1 MTQSK
6 HAEVLTVSGGF
17 YNLLEPELNQISILD
32 IAHSLSN
39 ICRFGGHSRV
49 FYSVAQHSVLV
60 SMTVRDQL
68 QFDAL
73 LHDAAEA
80 LVGDVPKPLKLLLPD
95 YQVIEKKIESALF
108 ANFGIAYPLASEIK
122 IADKRVLHTE
132 LRDLTSSEPA
142 EWDDLKDFS
151 PLPERIVPLD
161 PTRARNLF
169 MERYESLRR
178 IREQGRER
186 GGCEYTFE

>member
-1 MTQSK
+1 MTQFK
-6 HAEVLTVSGGF
+6 HAEVLTFSGGL
-17 YNLLEPELNQISILD
+17 YNLLDPELSQISILD

-60 SMTVRDQL
+60 SMSVRMDL

-73 LHDAAEA
+73 MHDAAEA

-95 YQVIEKKIESALF
+95 YQAIEKKVESALF
-108 ANFGIAYPLASEIK
+108 SHFGITYPLASEIK

-132 LRDLTSSEPA
+132 LRDLTFNEPSN
-142 EWDDLKDFS
+142 WDELRDFA
-151 PLPERIVPLD
+151 PLPERIVPLN
-161 PTRARNLF
+161 PAQARNLF
-169 MERYESLRR
+169 MERFSSLFRL
-178 IREQGRER
+178 REQVRER
-186 GGCEYTFE
+186 GNYGYTLE